1 MEPVR
6 SSPSYTGI
14 LYNIDVLFDVLQAL
28 VSDALSSPL
37 SADAVAARQLDC
49 WLKLRYHAAQ
59 VCSAVPV
66 L

>member
-49 WLKLRYHAAQ
+49 
-59 VCSAVPV
+59 
-66 L
+66 